1 MFLLFSYVLDFF
13 WGYHFLHFLCSKI
26 VGKHESTFC
35 PYMSNHCRNFFSD
48 AVNNFMMSKY
58 FRLLFIFLSK
68 CFYKYYLNA
77 LLVFVDFLWNLF
89 EHTFFFNG
97 LFFMIIIFCL
107 QFLWFLKFV
116 FLPRYR
122 KCFIVPSVSYDTW
135 NSLSVTFFA
144 NELDYAINKEWW

>member
-58 FRLLFIFLSK
+58 FRLLFNASTPCLFLLT
-68 CFYKYYLNA
+68 FYEISSNIRSFSMVY
-77 LLVFVDFLWNLF
+77 
-89 EHTFFFNG
+89 
-97 LFFMIIIFCL
+97 FFMIIIFCL

-122 KCFIVPSVSYDTW
+122 KYFIVPSVSYDTW